1 MGATSIKLM
10 LSNELE
16 VDLGNSPVNSP
27 QAQAVILCRCL
38 VSITI
43 RPLTRLTT
51 LMLPQVTI
59 LFLSVAPRDFTLQ
72 LHDANARLS
81 KSPEA
86 VIYISSQSQN
96 VCVIRSGVFLSSLV
110 SASRK
115 SHQEKHSTNY
125 VFIQKL
131 LQFVPCVNSG
141 VV

>member
-10 LSNELE
+10 LSSELE

-43 RPLTRLTT
+43 RPLTLLTT
-51 LMLPQVTI
+51 LMLPRVRI
-59 LFLSVAPRDFTLQ
+59 LLLSVASRDFTLQ
-72 LHDANARLS
+72 LHDANARLR

-96 VCVIRSGVFLSSLV
+96 VCVIRSGVFLSYLV

-115 SHQEKHSTNY
+115 SHQGKHSTNY
-125 VFIQKL
+125 VFIQIM
-131 LQFVPCVNSG
+131 LQLVPCVNSG